1 MQPLPVFIAQ
11 ADAKLGREFAAKLQ
25 VHFRD
30 IQVLKALPALRNT
43 LAQTKPYALIV
54 DLEMIGFD
62 ELREICRSCPQT
74 IVIST
79 HRLADDEMWVASLAA
94 GAADCCA
101 ATDYL
106 GVIRAIV
113 QRRSITWAA
122 AAA

>member
-11 ADAKLGREFAAKLQ
+11 ADPKLGREFAAKLQ

-30 IQVLKALPALRNT
+30 IQVLKALPELRNT

-54 DLEMIGFD
+54 DLEMISFD

-79 HRLADDEMWVASLAA
+79 HRLADEAMWVASLAA

-101 ATDYL
+101 ATDHL
-106 GVIRAIV
+106 GLMRAIV
-113 QRRSITWAA
+113 HRRSITWAA
-122 AAA
+122 AA

>member
-11 ADAKLGREFAAKLQ
+11 ADPKLGREFAAKLQ
-25 VHFRD
+25 VHFRH
-30 IQVLKALPALRNT
+30 IEVLKALPELRNT

-54 DLEMIGFD
+54 DLEMIDFN

-101 ATDYL
+101 ATDYP
-106 GVIRAIV
+106 GMIRAIV
-113 QRRSITWAA
+113 HRRSITWAA

>member
-30 IQVLKALPALRNT
+30 IHVLKALPELRNT

-94 GAADCCA
+94 GAVDCCA

-106 GVIRAIV
+106 GMIRAIV